1 MKGILLL
8 VLLSTPATLAWSQD
22 IATATIQWNSAS
34 TFNATA
40 GSSTEEVT
48 SLTTHQ
54 TSLEWKNA
62 DGSMRKSFQIIERI
76 GDWNNVGSEGQ
87 VQYEVTDGQY
97 SGTVSIRKSASET
110 KILIVIAS
118 DEPTTRELVITG
130 YQVL

>member
-1 MKGILLL
+1 MKRILLL
-8 VLLSTPATLAWSQD
+8 VLLSVPATLAWSQD

-34 TFNATA
+34 TFNATT
-40 GSSTEEVT
+40 GSTTEEVT
-48 SLTTHQ
+48 SLTTRE
-54 TSLEWKNA
+54 TSLQWKNA

-76 GDWNNVGSEGQ
+76 GDWNDVDSEGR

-118 DEPTTRELVITG
+118 DEPSTRELIITG
-130 YQVL
+130 HQVL